1 MAEGPLDDEQRDHL
15 TFQESHPMTDTDA
28 RKANMQS
35 EIEALNAGGKHLNR
49 TPDL

>member
-1 MAEGPLDDEQRDHL
+1 MTNKRDHL

-35 EIEALNAGGKHLNR
+35 EIEALNAGGS
-49 TPDL
+49 TSTEP